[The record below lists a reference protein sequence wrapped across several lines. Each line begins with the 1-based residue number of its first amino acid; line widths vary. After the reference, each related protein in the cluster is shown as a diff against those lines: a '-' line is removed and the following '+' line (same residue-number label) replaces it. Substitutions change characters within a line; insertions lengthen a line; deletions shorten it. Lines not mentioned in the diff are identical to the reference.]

1 VTREVPLP
9 VMVTVTA
16 GQDRVVIHVQ
26 GELDEACGEQLQ
38 DAARS
43 LDQTRPRR
51 IELDLSGVT
60 GADLAGVRAVQDLR
74 TSIEDTGAEL
84 VIHDVGAQ
92 VYPIDWHAVPRTNRF
107 FEWDEQAEVAD

>member
-1 VTREVPLP
+1 
-9 VMVTVTA
+9 
-16 GQDRVVIHVQ
+16 
-26 GELDEACGEQLQ
+26 
-38 DAARS
+38 
-43 LDQTRPRR
+43 
-51 IELDLSGVT
+51 
-60 GADLAGVRAVQDLR
+60 VRAVQDLR